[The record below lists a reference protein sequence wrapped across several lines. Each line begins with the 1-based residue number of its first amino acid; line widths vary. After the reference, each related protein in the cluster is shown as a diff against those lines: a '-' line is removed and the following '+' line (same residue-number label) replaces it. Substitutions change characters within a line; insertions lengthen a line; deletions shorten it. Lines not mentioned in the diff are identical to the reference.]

1 MVVRAVFGRT
11 PDLRRGTPCVL
22 LVAVGDS
29 LLCLEGE

>member
-22 LVAVGDS
+22 LATVGNP
-29 LLCLEGE
+29 LLCVEGE